1 MTAQEEGQEDRIK
14 LAERCARCGRRLSN
28 QKSQEH
34 GMGPVCFA
42 KFLAEIQVDQPRL
55 IMSERGENDCS

>member
-1 MTAQEEGQEDRIK
+1 LTAQAGQEDRIK

-28 QKSQEH
+28 PLSQQH

-42 KFLAEIQVDQPRL
+42 KAQAETQVDQPQL